1 MQVGDRV
8 RFIRSNSNG
17 GGRYGRVGE
26 IGIIIRVRENSFDF
40 KFEDIT
46 RQREAGF
53 HPSAFNRDVEPVR
66 PEPEVEKAE
75 QVLYLLFYYDT
86 NSQAYVVKGGKSA
99 EGARQKEAQYSDHPN
114 LVLVDKKKI
123 KLNIK
128 KYNEDAN

>member
-8 RFIRSNSNG
+8 RFIRSNGNG
-17 GGRYGRVGE
+17 GERYGRVGE

-46 RQREAGF
+46 RQQEVGF
-53 HPSAFNRDVEPVR
+53 HPSAFNRDVELVR
-66 PEPEVEKAE
+66 PEPEVEKVE
-75 QVLYLLFYYDT
+75 QVLYFLFYYNT
-86 NSQAYVVKGGKSA
+86 QTLEYIVKGAKTA
-99 EGARQKEAQYSDHPN
+99 EGARQTEDLYSDHPN